1 MKALLDTN
9 IVIHRE
15 SSSKIIN
22 RDIGVLYKWLDNLH
36 YTKCIHPITVT
47 EINKLKAEDTRL
59 VFNIKLDSYNV
70 LQSQS
75 PLHPSIQQISRS
87 QDVSDND
94 RNDTLLLNELFLG
107 RVDILITED
116 RKIRRKAELLTLA
129 DRVFTI
135 EAFLEKVTAE
145 NPGLADYKVLAVR
158 QELFGNINV
167 ADDFF
172 DSFRED
178 YQGFDKWFYKKSE
191 EAAYVC
197 RSGNKITAFLYLKVE
212 DEREPYH
219 DIAPPFSPRK
229 RLKIGTLKVT
239 LNGYKLGERFLKI
252 VFDNALRHKVAEI
265 YVTIFKKRIEQQRLI
280 ALFEEFGFVRH
291 GIKHTQSGDEL
302 VYVRKMDKIV
312 DLSNPKL
319 TFPFFSRSA
328 RAFIVPIYPEYHTN
342 LLPDSIL
349 RTESP
354 SDFVENE
361 PFRNA
366 ISKVYV
372 CRSIIRDLH
381 SGDVIIFYRTGGIFK
396 SVISTIGI
404 VENVITNLKDAKD
417 FVQHCRKRSVF
428 TDAELMQQWDYNPRN
443 RPFITNFLYAYS
455 FPHRLNMKRL
465 LDIGVI
471 KDVYSAPR
479 GFERIEPNKLDTI
492 LKETQTDEGIVVD

>member
-1 MKALLDTN
+1 MKTLLDTN

-15 SSSKIIN
+15 SSSTTIN

-36 YTKCIHPITVT
+36 YTKCIHPLTIA
-47 EINKLKAEDTRL
+47 EINKLKAADARL
-59 VFNIKLDSYNV
+59 VLNIKLDSYNV
-70 LQSQS
+70 LQAQS
-75 PLHPSIQQISRS
+75 PLHPSVRQMS
-87 QDVSDND
+87 QAQDKSDND
-94 RNDTLLLNELFLG
+94 RNDTLLLNELFLD

-116 RKIRRKAELLTLA
+116 RKIRRKAEVLSLA
-129 DRVFTI
+129 GRVFTI
-135 EAFLEKVTAE
+135 EAFLEKVAAE

-158 QELFGNINV
+158 QELFGNV
-167 ADDFF
+167 DVTDEFF

-178 YQGFDKWFYKKSE
+178 YQGFDKWFGKKSE
-191 EAAYVC
+191 EIAYVC

-212 DEREPYH
+212 DEKEPYH
-219 DIAPPFSPRK
+219 DITPPLTPKK

-265 YVTIFKKRIEQQRLI
+265 YVTIFNKRIEQQRLI
-280 ALFEEFGFVRH
+280 ALFEEFGFTQH
-291 GIKHTQSGDEL
+291 GAKHTQSGSEL
-302 VYVRKMDKIV
+302 VYVRSMNRIAY
-312 DLSNPKL
+312 LTNPKI
-319 TFPFFSRSA
+319 TYPFFSRRA

-354 SDFVENE
+354 KDFVDNE

-372 CRSIIRDLH
+372 CRSIFRDLH
-381 SGDVIIFYRTGGIFK
+381 SGDVIVFYRTSGIFK

-404 VENVITNLKDAKD
+404 VENVITNLKDAAD
-417 FVQHCRKRSVF
+417 FVQQCRKRSVF
-428 TDAELMQQWDYNPRN
+428 TDAELMQQWNYSPRN

-471 KDVYSAPR
+471 KDVTSAPR
-479 GFERIEPNKLDTI
+479 GFERIDPDKFDTI
-492 LKETQTDEGIVVD
+492 LKETQTDESVIVD